1 MNYYPNQP
9 NYQNYQQTY
18 QPYYQQQ
25 YQQQIQQLQNQ
36 IPQIQ
41 QQMSTPVQNGGMF
54 YFVNSQKEAED
65 WLVGAGQTV
74 FFFDRN
80 NSIFYIKSVA
90 QNGLSQP
97 IEVYDYSQRL
107 SDAPESIVEVETD
120 KYITRDEFEALKA
133 ELEAMKEVEG

>member
-1 MNYYPNQP
+1 MNYQFNP
-9 NYQNYQQTY
+9 YQMY
-18 QPYYQQQ
+18 QPYQ
-25 YQQQIQQLQNQ
+25 QQLQQLQQQ

-41 QQMSTPVQNGGMF
+41 QQMSQPQQASIAPQNGGMF

-65 WLVGAGQTV
+65 WVVGAGQTV

-97 IEVYDYSQRL
+97 IEVYDYTQR
-107 SDAPESIVEVETD
+107 SEVQEDDRNIISTD
-120 KYITRDEFEALKA
+120 YVTREEFEELKN
-133 ELEAMKEVEG
+133 ELESMKGAEG